1 MDPPVRVPRPCI
13 GVTERHL
20 VAFAYKID
28 RLIERKKVAASEE
41 RAEGRGNMPTVLVV
55 DDSAVDRKLAG
66 ALLEKSPGL
75 EVLYA
80 DNGDVALEM
89 IQATPPNA
97 VLTDLVMPS
106 FDGLDLV
113 ANIITNH
120 PQVPVVL
127 MTGEG
132 NEAVAVKALQAG
144 AASYVPK
151 TSLGDLLVETVEHV
165 LDVAREEQSHMR
177 LMTCMRRYDCSFALD
192 NDFTMIPP
200 LVNFLHRSVRSVG
213 VCREQTGIRVSIAL
227 EEALNNALFHGNL
240 ELSSDLREQERA
252 VYLAEVESRRN
263 SQPYRDRKIY
273 VDAVVT
279 TEEAKFV
286 IRDEG
291 PGFDPT
297 TLPDPTDPANLEK
310 PSGRGLL
317 LIQTFMDE
325 AAYNAQGN
333 ELTMIKRP
341 EPMDE

>member
-1 MDPPVRVPRPCI
+1 MAD
-13 GVTERHL
+13 
-20 VAFAYKID
+20 
-28 RLIERKKVAASEE
+28 SEK

-66 ALLEKSPGL
+66 ALLEKSPGI

-80 DNGDVALEM
+80 DNGNEALEM
-89 IQATPPNA
+89 LKGTPPNA

-113 ANIITNH
+113 ANIISNH
-120 PQVPVVL
+120 PLVPVIL

-165 LDVAREEQSHMR
+165 LEVSREEQSHMR
-177 LMTCMRRYDCSFALD
+177 LMTCMQRYDCSFKLD
-192 NDFTMIPP
+192 NDFAMIPP

-213 VCREQTGIRVSIAL
+213 VCREQTGVRVSVAL

-240 ELSSDLREQERA
+240 ELSSELREQERS
-252 VYLAEVESRRN
+252 VYMAEVEARRT
-263 SQPYRDRKIY
+263 SEPYRDRKIY

-279 TEEAKFV
+279 TEQARFV

-325 AAYNAQGN
+325 TTYNATGN

-341 EPMDE
+341 GPSDE

>member
-1 MDPPVRVPRPCI
+1 
-13 GVTERHL
+13 
-20 VAFAYKID
+20 
-28 RLIERKKVAASEE
+28 
-41 RAEGRGNMPTVLVV
+41 MPTVLVV

-66 ALLEKSPGL
+66 ALLERSPNIQ
-75 EVLYA
+75 VIYA
-80 DNGDVALEM
+80 ENGSVALEM
-89 IQATPPNA
+89 IQAAPPNA
-97 VLTDLVMPS
+97 VLTDLVMPT

-120 PQVPVVL
+120 PHIPVIL

-132 NEAVAVKALQAG
+132 NEGVAVKALQAG

-165 LDVAREEQSHMR
+165 LEVAREEQSHMR
-177 LMTCMRRYDCSFALD
+177 LMTCMQRYDCSFTLD
-192 NDFTMIPP
+192 NDFAMIPP

-213 VCREQTGIRVSIAL
+213 VCREQTGIRVSVAL

-240 ELSSDLREQERA
+240 ELSSELREEERS
-252 VYLAEVESRRN
+252 VYMAEVESRRT
-263 SQPYRDRKIY
+263 SKPYCDRKIY
-273 VDAVVT
+273 VDAIVT
-279 TEEAKFV
+279 TEQAKFV

-291 PGFDPT
+291 PGFDPS

-325 AAYNAQGN
+325 TSYNATGN
-333 ELTMIKRP
+333 EVTMIKKP
-341 EPMDE
+341 EPTGG